1 MQSHHHT
8 YDANAFPLHNAF
20 MDVHYAFM
28 FDPSTIHA
36 HYQQGLNLLQE
47 RLKRAPDLQEEVD
60 GHSFLDALL
69 GARQLGISTM
79 AHHAANN
86 NEEDRQTLL
95 DALSYVQFCT
105 CALDALNAARQ
116 RRKNATVG
124 YVPATN
130 ARYRADDGTPH
141 GFRACWAQNR
151 SRPHAR

>member
-8 YDANAFPLHNAF
+8 YDANASPLHNAF

-47 RLKRAPDLQEEVD
+47 RLRQAQDLQEREAD
-60 GHSFLDALL
+60 GQSFLEALL

-79 AHHAANN
+79 AHHAADN

-105 CALDALNAARQ
+105 CALDALNAASQ
-116 RRKNATVG
+116 RRKNALVG
-124 YVPATN
+124 YVPT
-130 ARYRADDGTPH
+130 TT
-141 GFRACWAQNR
+141 R
-151 SRPHAR
+151 SMYFSR

>member
-8 YDANAFPLHNAF
+8 YDANASPLHNAF

-28 FDPSTIHA
+28 YDPSTIRVR
-36 HYQQGLNLLQE
+36 YQQGLHLLQE
-47 RLKRAPDLQEEVD
+47 RLRQAPDLQEEVD

-95 DALSYVQFCT
+95 DALYYVQFCT
-105 CALDALNAARQ
+105 CALDALNATRQ
-116 RRKNATVG
+116 RRKHATVG
-124 YVPATN
+124 YVPT
-130 ARYRADDGTPH
+130 ARSMR
-141 GFRACWAQNR
+141 F
-151 SRPHAR
+151 